1 MNPRNLSLFLIAILL
16 NSLDVF
22 GQGPTSHWYF
32 GWGSGMRFQ
41 NGVPSHIDNSA
52 MSYAPEGTAV
62 HSYENGE
69 LMFYGSPNTVYDSS
83 HQVIPNGAGL
93 NGNFSATQG
102 ALIIPKPL
110 DSNVFYYI
118 TQSGFTHDYSII
130 RKTAANPIGEIAAN
144 ELNLPLAVGTT
155 EKSTA
160 VHHANGKDIWVITR
174 LYQADSI
181 LAFLVDENGL
191 NTTPVVSHVPT
202 TQYGFAGQM
211 KSSPDGRY
219 LSDCGGVGSWQYP
232 IQAFIHQF
240 DNSTGEVTGTVSI
253 SDDTLATYGS
263 EFSPDSKQLYFS
275 NLNFVNGKGLY
286 QYSLDTFDSAQIVS
300 SRYLHQSTSYYALQI
315 GLDKKIYGTRVLAT
329 HLAAIENP
337 NEVGANV
344 GITQNSVFLNGD
356 TAGLGLPDFIQSYFH
371 PAYFDYTSKCNEP
384 VHFSANTA
392 GIDSLRWDF
401 GDSLNAINSST
412 VSPVQHTYLTQGF
425 HTVTLHIYVS
435 GVEYTYKRQ
444 VYARFG
450 SLGGGHDTIY
460 TCGDSLSLNNLS
472 QLPFA
477 SYLWQTGDT
486 NSSIVVPPN
495 EGEYTVSVTGQCGT
509 VVDTIRVV
517 EAHINVELGKDT
529 TICYGASFVKSAA
542 APNASYAW
550 STGDSVASITI
561 DTSGVYSVTI
571 YGQCDT
577 VQDQFNVTLN
587 PIIAGNIIAQPQ
599 TGSILLTT
607 GIGFNYLWSVG
618 DTTQSILITSP
629 GTFAVTYSD
638 SNGCYV
644 EASIIITEEDFVGIA
659 DVGND
664 LELNVYPNPAS
675 KEIFI
680 ESNANGAFDVKLS
693 DVAGNLIK
701 QWKLDLSSTN
711 QLGIDNLSNGL
722 YILTLESN
730 NLRSVDRI
738 IVQHD

>member
-1 MNPRNLSLFLIAILL
+1 MNPRNLTLFLIAILI
-16 NSLDVF
+16 NSLNVF

-32 GWGSGMRFQ
+32 GYGTGIRFQ
-41 NGVPSHIDNSA
+41 NGLPSHINNSA
-52 MSYAPEGTAV
+52 MSYSDEGTAAI
-62 HSYENGE
+62 SDENGN
-69 LMFYGSPNTVYDSS
+69 LLFYGNPSVCYNSAHLNVQNGTGLIGDLSS
-83 HQVIPNGAGL
+83 
-93 NGNFSATQG
+93 TQG
-102 ALIIPKPL
+102 ALIVPNPL
-110 DSNVFYYI
+110 DSSVYYYF
-118 TQSGFTHDYSII
+118 SNWGTHRYSVI
-130 RKTAANPIGEIAAN
+130 RRTSAHPLGEIFNA
-144 ELNLPLAVGTT
+144 
-155 EKSTA
+155 EKNIEMATITSERTTA
-160 VHHANGKDIWVITR
+160 VHHSNGKDIWVISRIYGDDT
-174 LYQADSI
+174 I
-181 LAFLVDENGL
+181 LAWLVDENGV
-191 NTTPVVSHVPT
+191 NPNPVASHAPHM
-202 TQYGFAGQM
+202 QFSYQGQL

-219 LSDCGGVGSWQYP
+219 LSESIFLGSSQSP
-232 IQAFIHQF
+232 IQAYLHEF
-240 DNSTGEVTGTVSI
+240 DVSTGAVTSTIAISEDSLRAYGT
-253 SDDTLATYGS
+253 
-263 EFSPDSKQLYFS
+263 EFSADSRQVYFS
-275 NLNFVNGKGLY
+275 NFQNGGGIY
-286 QYSLDTFDSAQIVS
+286 QYSLDTFDSTSVAA
-300 SRYLHQSTSYYALQI
+300 SRYKHQSPLNYALQI
-315 GLDKKIYGTRVLAT
+315 GLDQKIYSVNVSQS
-329 HLAAIENP
+329 HLSTIENP
-337 NEVGANV
+337 SDTGSNV
-344 GITQNSVFLNGD
+344 ILNHNSLFLQGNIS
-356 TAGLGLPDFIQSYFH
+356 TVGLPGFIQSYFH
-371 PAYFDYTSKCNEP
+371 PAYFDYTSKCNVP
-384 VHFSANTA
+384 VHFSANTT

-412 VSPVQHTYLTQGF
+412 VSPVQHTYLTQGY
-425 HTVTLHIYVS
+425 HTVTLHTYIG
-435 GVEYTYKRQ
+435 GVEYTFKRQ

-450 SLGGGHDTIY
+450 SLDGGHDTVY
-460 TCGDSLSLNNLS
+460 TCGDSMLLSSVS
-472 QLPFA
+472 QIPFA
-477 SYLWQTGDT
+477 SYLWETGDT
-486 NSSIVVPPN
+486 TAFIVVPPN
-495 EGEYTVSVTGQCGT
+495 KGEYKVSVTGQCGT

-571 YGQCDT
+571 SGQCDT

-607 GIGFNYLWSVG
+607 GIGFDYLWSVG
-618 DTTQSILITSP
+618 DTTQAILITSP
-629 GTFAVTYSD
+629 GTYAVTYSD

-644 EASIIITEEDFVGIA
+644 EASIIITEDDFVGIA